1 MKDLIEECREI
12 IRQEEAKVNWL
23 RKHNFNHEA
32 DAIQMK
38 IGGMF
43 QIYDKFRDNY
53 DHSQKN

>member
-1 MKDLIEECREI
+1 MEKLVSECRDM
-12 IRQEEAKVNWL
+12 IRAEEARVAWL

-43 QIYDKFRDNY
+43 QVYDKFRDEL
-53 DHSQKN
+53 DRAPKE